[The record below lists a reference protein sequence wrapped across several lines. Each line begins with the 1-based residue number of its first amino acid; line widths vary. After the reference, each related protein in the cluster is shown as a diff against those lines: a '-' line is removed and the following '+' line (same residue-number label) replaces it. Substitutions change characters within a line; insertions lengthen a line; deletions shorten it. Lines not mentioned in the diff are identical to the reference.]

1 MERRQFIKSSLLTAA
16 VLSMK
21 PSAINGL
28 SVPQKKYASDK
39 VNLGNTGI
47 IVSRMA
53 IGTGTNGY
61 NNASN
66 QTRKLGLKG
75 MGDLLQAAYEQGIFF
90 WDTADQYGSH
100 PHIKEGLTR
109 VSRENVVILTKT
121 HASTEKEMKDDLDR
135 FRKELGTDHI
145 DVILLHCMEDNDWP
159 EKKKGAMEYLMKARQ
174 EGIIKAHGV
183 SCHTF
188 GALKAAEASEWVQV
202 DLARINPAGVI
213 MDSDVNSVTTVLK
226 NMKKSGKAVMG
237 MKILGAGQLVT
248 RKMECLNYALSQ
260 EYLDCFTIG
269 IESHDQ
275 LADLIKR
282 IPEASMLS

>member
-28 SVPQKKYASDK
+28 SVSQKKYASDK

-109 VSRENVVILTKT
+109 VSREKVVILTKT
-121 HASTEKEMKDDLDR
+121 HASTEKEMRGDLDR
-135 FRKELGTDHI
+135 FRMELGTDHI
-145 DVILLHCMEDNDWP
+145 DVILLHCMEDNAWP
-159 EKKKGAMEYLMKARQ
+159 EKKKGAMEYLMKARE

-248 RKMECLNYALSQ
+248 RKVECLNYALSQ

>member
-1 MERRQFIKSSLLTAA
+1 MERRQFLKSSLLTAA
-16 VLSMK
+16 VITMK
-21 PSAINGL
+21 PLNLDGFA
-28 SVPQKKYASDK
+28 VPVKKYASDRVK
-39 VNLGNTGI
+39 LGNTGI

-61 NNASN
+61 NKSSN
-66 QTRKLGLKG
+66 QTRQLGLKG
-75 MGDLLQAAYEQGIFF
+75 MGDLLQAAHEKGIFF

-100 PHIKEGLTR
+100 PHIKEGLSR
-109 VSRENVVILTKT
+109 VSREKVVILSKSR
-121 HASTEKEMKDDLDR
+121 ASTEKEMKADLDR
-135 FRKELGTDHI
+135 FRQELGTEYI
-145 DVILLHCMEDNDWP
+145 DVLLMHCMEDKDWP
-159 EKKKGAMEYLMKARQ
+159 LKKQGAMEYLMKARQ

-188 GALKAAEASEWVQV
+188 DALKTAEASDWVQV

-213 MDSDVNSVTTVLK
+213 MDSDVNSVTAVLK

-237 MKILGAGQLVT
+237 MKILGAGQLVN
-248 RKMECLNYALSQ
+248 RKDECLRYALAQ

-269 IESHDQ
+269 IESQDQ

-282 IPEASMLS
+282 IPEASIMS